1 MIWIIWMS
9 RQVAKKVQQLFCKW
23 SELCGWSSQLQRA
36 FSVLLPF
43 FLAHRTKLVG
53 CVRTAEEGWNI
64 DISKNIWWHSVAG
77 LCEWSRQET
86 QPSHTIFPVKSQ
98 KVVASIFKVW
108 TGLTCEGS
116 SCRVWVIDRWQKL
129 EIDQSIF
136 LFFKVL
142 IVPLQTPWDGC
153 YMKQILSKGLPW
165 EGSTYLIRW
174 STIKTPPSFK
184 MNQKHQSP
192 WTVLAHILKIWA
204 DLNSTVTKIS
214 STSRFYS

>member
-1 MIWIIWMS
+1 MAFGCRPMWIIS
-9 RQVAKKVQQLFCKW
+9 GKK
-23 SELCGWSSQLQRA
+23 
-36 FSVLLPF
+36 
-43 FLAHRTKLVG
+43 
-53 CVRTAEEGWNI
+53 
-64 DISKNIWWHSVAG
+64 
-77 LCEWSRQET
+77 ET

-98 KVVASIFKVW
+98 KVVASIFKIW

-142 IVPLQTPWDGC
+142 IVPLQTTWDGC
-153 YMKQILSKGLPW
+153 YVKQILSKGSPW

-192 WTVLAHILKIWA
+192 WTVLEHILKVWA

-214 STSRFYS
+214 STLEDFTHNLTVPGFQVPVQETLTAALLSKQLELFSSIFWC

>member
-1 MIWIIWMS
+1 MAFGCKPIWII
-9 RQVAKKVQQLFCKW
+9 
-23 SELCGWSSQLQRA
+23 SEN
-36 FSVLLPF
+36 
-43 FLAHRTKLVG
+43 K
-53 CVRTAEEGWNI
+53 
-64 DISKNIWWHSVAG
+64 
-77 LCEWSRQET
+77 ET

-98 KVVASIFKVW
+98 KVLASIFKIW

-129 EIDQSIF
+129 EIGQSIF

-142 IVPLQTPWDGC
+142 IVLLQTTWDGC
-153 YMKQILSKGLPW
+153 YVKQILSKGSPW

-192 WTVLAHILKIWA
+192 WTVLEHILKIWA

-214 STSRFYS
+214 STKILLIISQFQGSRCRCRRLIIDSSPPVEAARTVFLYLLMLVFANRIW

>member
-1 MIWIIWMS
+1 MLAFGCRPLWIIS
-9 RQVAKKVQQLFCKW
+9 EKK
-23 SELCGWSSQLQRA
+23 
-36 FSVLLPF
+36 
-43 FLAHRTKLVG
+43 
-53 CVRTAEEGWNI
+53 
-64 DISKNIWWHSVAG
+64 
-77 LCEWSRQET
+77 ET

-192 WTVLAHILKIWA
+192 WTVLAHILKTQQSQKYHQLILLIISQFQGSRCRSRRLIIDSSSPLVKA
-204 DLNSTVTKIS
+204 ARTVFLYCLMLVFANRKLVKYNLQLS
-214 STSRFYS
+214 NKEKKAHLWEGYSCRSM